1 MNNIYRIT
9 NNKRLGIYY
18 IICSIIYGICGTLI
32 SIIIRIELYSSGNRI
47 ISIENMNFYNINITL
62 HGIIMIFFLIMPGLF
77 GGFGNYF
84 IPIFQG
90 SPEVVYPRINNF
102 SIYIL
107 ILSFLFLILSIII
120 EFGGGTGWTLY
131 PPLSTSYISLSSSSI
146 IYIIFTLLISGLSS
160 YLTSIN
166 FLITFIL
173 IKLYSLILNII
184 ILYS

>member
-1 MNNIYRIT
+1 
-9 NNKRLGIYY
+9 
-18 IICSIIYGICGTLI
+18 
-32 SIIIRIELYSSGNRI
+32 
-47 ISIENMNFYNINITL
+47 MNFYNINITL

>member
-1 MNNIYRIT
+1 MSSLFNMNNIYRIT

-84 IPIFQG
+84 IPIFHLIHI
-90 SPEVVYPRINNF
+90 YFYINIIHYKDF
-102 SIYIL
+102 YS
-107 ILSFLFLILSIII
+107 SF
-120 EFGGGTGWTLY
+120 
-131 PPLSTSYISLSSSSI
+131 SI
-146 IYIIFTLLISGLSS
+146 IYIGFTFKPL
-160 YLTSIN
+160 
-166 FLITFIL
+166 FI
-173 IKLYSLILNII
+173 
-184 ILYS
+184 

>member
-1 MNNIYRIT
+1 
-9 NNKRLGIYY
+9 
-18 IICSIIYGICGTLI
+18 
-32 SIIIRIELYSSGNRI
+32 
-47 ISIENMNFYNINITL
+47 
-62 HGIIMIFFLIMPGLF
+62 MIHS
-77 GGFGNYF
+77 Y
-84 IPIFQG
+84 
-90 SPEVVYPRINNF
+90 INNF

-184 ILYS
+184 ILYSWSLFITSIILILILPILSGTLILIFSDIYSNTIFYDSISYSYILLIMGYLIEILIKIFPGL

>member
-1 MNNIYRIT
+1 V
-9 NNKRLGIYY
+9 
-18 IICSIIYGICGTLI
+18 YGICGTLI